1 MGQRTLCAFGR
12 PGDTNLPTEKYDPV
26 AEVAAFL
33 RRQNGTELLFHLFRL
48 LAFGKSQT
56 AANTDAVGVADY
68 TDGLTVKVT
77 Q

>member
-12 PGDTNLPTEKYDPV
+12 PGDTNLPTEKYAPV

-33 RRQNGTELLFHLFRL
+33 RRQIGTELLFHLFLL

-56 AANTDAVGVADY
+56 AAYANTVGVADY
-68 TDGLTVKVT
+68 TAGLTVKVT
-77 Q
+77 